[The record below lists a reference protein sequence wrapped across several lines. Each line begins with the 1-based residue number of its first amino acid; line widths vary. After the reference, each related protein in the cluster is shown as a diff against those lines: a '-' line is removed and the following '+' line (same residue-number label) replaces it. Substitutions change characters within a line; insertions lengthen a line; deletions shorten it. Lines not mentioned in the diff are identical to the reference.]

1 MKKSTKE
8 ELDRLRLNEDDGYYI
23 KMNKLFLAF
32 NTIQRLMPEVEAE
45 LFRMS
50 RVGAAHGKKPLKS
63 NEEMEMRI
71 RKKFNSTTKIK
82 T

>member
-1 MKKSTKE
+1 MRNSAQEKIAEMQTA
-8 ELDRLRLNEDDGYYI
+8 LL
-23 KMNKLFLAF
+23 
-32 NTIQRLMPEVEAE
+32 TIQRLMPEVEAE

-50 RVGAAHGKKPLKS
+50 RVGAAHGKKTLKS

-82 T
+82 S

>member
-1 MKKSTKE
+1 MRNSAKE
-8 ELDRLRLNEDDGYYI
+8 KIVEMQNALL
-23 KMNKLFLAF
+23 
-32 NTIQRLMPEVEAE
+32 TIQRLMPEVEAE

-82 T
+82 S

>member
-82 T
+82 S

>member
-1 MKKSTKE
+1 MRNTAQEKIVE
-8 ELDRLRLNEDDGYYI
+8 MQNALL
-23 KMNKLFLAF
+23 
-32 NTIQRLMPEVEAE
+32 TIQRLMPEVEAE

-82 T
+82 S

>member
-1 MKKSTKE
+1 MRNSAQEKIAE
-8 ELDRLRLNEDDGYYI
+8 MQNALL
-23 KMNKLFLAF
+23 
-32 NTIQRLMPEVEAE
+32 TIQRLMPEVEAE

-82 T
+82 S

>member
-1 MKKSTKE
+1 MRNSAQEKIAE
-8 ELDRLRLNEDDGYYI
+8 MQNALL
-23 KMNKLFLAF
+23 
-32 NTIQRLMPEVEAE
+32 TIQRLMPEVEAE

-71 RKKFNSTTKIK
+71 RKNFNSTTKIK
-82 T
+82 S

>member
-45 LFRMS
+45 LFRLS
-50 RVGAAHGKKPLKS
+50 AVGGAHGKKQPKER
-63 NEEMEMRI
+63 EEMEIRI
-71 RKKFNSTTKIK
+71 KKQFNSTTKIK
-82 T
+82 S

>member
-1 MKKSTKE
+1 MRNSAQEKIVE
-8 ELDRLRLNEDDGYYI
+8 MQNALL
-23 KMNKLFLAF
+23 
-32 NTIQRLMPEVEAE
+32 TIQRLMPEVEAE

>member
-1 MKKSTKE
+1 MRNSAQEKIVE
-8 ELDRLRLNEDDGYYI
+8 MQNALL
-23 KMNKLFLAF
+23 
-32 NTIQRLMPEVEAE
+32 TIQRLMPEVEAE

-82 T
+82 S

>member
-1 MKKSTKE
+1 MNAKQNQKIL
-8 ELDRLRLNEDDGYYI
+8 ELDNAQKNLMLWFKEI
-23 KMNKLFLAF
+23 K
-32 NTIQRLMPEVEAE
+32 RLMPEVEAE
-45 LFRMS
+45 LFRMI

>member
-1 MKKSTKE
+1 MRNSAQEKIAE
-8 ELDRLRLNEDDGYYI
+8 MQNALL
-23 KMNKLFLAF
+23 
-32 NTIQRLMPEVEAE
+32 TIQRLMPEVEAE

>member
-1 MKKSTKE
+1 MRNYAQEKIAE
-8 ELDRLRLNEDDGYYI
+8 MQNALL
-23 KMNKLFLAF
+23 
-32 NTIQRLMPEVEAE
+32 TIQRLMPEVEAE

-82 T
+82 S

>member
-1 MKKSTKE
+1 MRNSAQEKIAEMQNALLT
-8 ELDRLRLNEDDGYYI
+8 
-23 KMNKLFLAF
+23 M
-32 NTIQRLMPEVEAE
+32 QRLMPEVEAE

-82 T
+82 S

>member
-1 MKKSTKE
+1 MRNSAQEKIAE
-8 ELDRLRLNEDDGYYI
+8 MQNALL
-23 KMNKLFLAF
+23 
-32 NTIQRLMPEVEAE
+32 TIQRLMPEVEAE

-50 RVGAAHGKKPLKS
+50 RVGAAHGKKPIKS

-82 T
+82 S

>member
-1 MKKSTKE
+1 MRNSAQEKIVE
-8 ELDRLRLNEDDGYYI
+8 MQNALL
-23 KMNKLFLAF
+23 
-32 NTIQRLMPEVEAE
+32 TIQRLMPEVEAE

-50 RVGAAHGKKPLKS
+50 RVGAAHGKKPIKS

-82 T
+82 S

>member
-1 MKKSTKE
+1 MRNSAKE
-8 ELDRLRLNEDDGYYI
+8 KIVEMQNALL
-23 KMNKLFLAF
+23 
-32 NTIQRLMPEVEAE
+32 TIQRLMPEVEAE